1 MGIYCDYKVEKGH
14 GDYVANCTQCHIP
27 HTLILHTNSGD
38 SDLVSTSFGIDV
50 TQHWW

>member
-1 MGIYCDYKVEKGH
+1 MVTMLQIVH
-14 GDYVANCTQCHIP
+14 NVIP
-27 HTLILHTNSGD
+27 HTLILHTNSGN